1 MEIIF
6 EKNSPREVLAIC
18 LKSVKEG
25 IMFFIGGTYAEYIKI
40 IS

>member
-6 EKNSPREVLAIC
+6 EKNIPREVLAIC

-25 IMFFIGGTYAEYIKI
+25 VRFFVGTYAEYIKI
-40 IS
+40 IA